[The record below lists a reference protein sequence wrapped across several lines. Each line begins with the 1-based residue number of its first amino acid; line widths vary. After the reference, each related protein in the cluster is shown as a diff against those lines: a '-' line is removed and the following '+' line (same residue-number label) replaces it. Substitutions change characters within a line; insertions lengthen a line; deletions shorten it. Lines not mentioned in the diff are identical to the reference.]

1 MPYRIFNL
9 GGGEIFLIV
18 AVAFILCVRKWP
30 DIGSRLR
37 RALYEIR
44 EGFLRGLDE
53 FLKAMDLLREDR
65 KNAMSERE
73 QNESTKPPLGPKFT
87 LPLWIAQGFGVGRI
101 PVAPGTFGSVV
112 GVLWFALLLAAGNLW
127 LFLIGMIA
135 GIGLSVSLCGLAE
148 QILGQKDPGCVVLDE
163 IAAMPVCF
171 LAWVGILY
179 FRNGSLPA
187 PEYFF
192 SSSTW
197 LGTVAVFIAF
207 RLFDVAKPWP
217 VYQSQ
222 ALPGGWGVTVDDVLA
237 AVYVNLLALLASS
250 AKMFLTH

>member
-1 MPYRIFNL
+1 MPSRIFNL

-18 AVAFILCVRKWP
+18 AVAIILCVRKWP
-30 DIGSRLR
+30 DICNRLR
-37 RALYEIR
+37 QEIYET
-44 EGFLRGLDE
+44 F
-53 FLKAMDLLREDR
+53 DLLMQGLAEFR
-65 KNAMSERE
+65 KATIDLSGEFRNTMSEDLHNDSAKPARE
-73 QNESTKPPLGPKFT
+73 SKFM

-101 PVAPGTFGSVV
+101 PIAPGTFGSVV
-112 GVLWFALLLAAGNLW
+112 GVLWFSMLLATGNPW

-135 GIGLSVSLCGLAE
+135 GIGLSVSLCGIAE
-148 QILGQKDPGCVVLDE
+148 EILGQKDPGSVVLDE

-197 LGTVAVFIAF
+197 LGAVAVFVAF

-217 VYQSQ
+217 VHQSQ
-222 ALPGGWGVTVDDVLA
+222 SLPGGWGVTVDDVLA
-237 AVYVNLLALLASS
+237 AVYVNLVVLAFLG
-250 AKMFLTH
+250 AKMFLFP